1 MSLAIALHNYH
12 GIVMLAD
19 KMMTSTFEK
28 DGNME
33 TINLP
38 PTDQKL
44 FLIENKYG
52 LSYTGTASINGI
64 PISALLKQYF
74 LDNII
79 GKSNPISWLLNLANH
94 FHNLLSDNQNI
105 IFIMCG
111 YYNGGKFVINTNT
124 SSPQINFSDT
134 NHPLVYSGESDILTQ
149 IININKIS
157 YEFPKFTIQDSID
170 FLYFLNRTVAGMMY
184 FGQYLPTVS
193 KECDILTISP
203 IDSHW
208 VLHNPLNSPR
218 LGI

>member
-1 MSLAIALHNYH
+1 
-12 GIVMLAD
+12 
-19 KMMTSTFEK
+19 
-28 DGNME
+28 
-33 TINLP
+33 
-38 PTDQKL
+38 
-44 FLIENKYG
+44 
-52 LSYTGTASINGI
+52 
-64 PISALLKQYF
+64 
-74 LDNII
+74 
-79 GKSNPISWLLNLANH
+79 
-94 FHNLLSDNQNI
+94 
-105 IFIMCG
+105 MCR

-134 NHPLVYSGESDILTQ
+134 NHPLVYSGKSDILTQ
-149 IININKIS
+149 IININKIQ

-184 FGQYLPTVS
+184 FGQYLPTVI